1 MKVQRAAIALVLVLG
16 LCGAAHGG
24 DFYLGLGA
32 AWNHENFDLDGG
44 RADFEDTYGVN
55 LRVGYAFNPRL
66 ALELNGDWAEFDLD
80 GYDIGDR
87 GGLQVDVDGDVEV
100 MTLIPTL
107 KLMFPAGAL
116 RPYAHF
122 GIGWMQADASLRAA
136 SALGGSFLTTDGQ
149 VDDDDLA
156 SKAGGGI
163 DLFLNENISL
173 MGEYNY
179 FWGWDTLDEVR
190 YHNVTAGIAL
200 HF

>member
-1 MKVQRAAIALVLVLG
+1 MKRLTIAMAMLLMVPLAG
-16 LCGAAHGG
+16 MANASG
-24 DFYLGLGA
+24 FYLGVGA

-44 RADFEDTYGVN
+44 EIEFDDAYGANV
-55 LRVGYAFNPRL
+55 RFGYEFNPHI
-66 ALELNGDWAEFDLD
+66 ALEINGDWAEFDLD

-87 GGLQVDVDGDVEV
+87 GGLQIDVDGDVEV
-100 MTLIPTL
+100 MTIIPTF
-107 KLMFPAGAL
+107 KLMFPAGTI

-122 GIGWMQADASLRAA
+122 GIGWMQADSSLRAT
-136 SALGGSFLTTDGQ
+136 SALGDQFLTTDGQ

-163 DLFLNENISL
+163 DLFLNDKISL

-179 FWGWDTLDEVR
+179 FWGWDTLDEIR
-190 YHNVTAGIAL
+190 YHNVTAGITL